1 MRFSELKSKEVINIR
16 DGCKYG
22 AVNDL
27 EIDIV
32 TGRIISIVV
41 PVSTKLFS
49 IFGGT
54 EEEYII
60 KWRNI
65 VCIGDDAILVDVCE
79 NDYKVEEKNS
89 CCD

>member
-1 MRFSELKSKEVINIR
+1 MRFSELQSKEVINIR

-22 AVNDL
+22 AVDDL

-32 TGRIISIVV
+32 TGRINAIII
-41 PVSTKLFS
+41 PVSPKVFS
-49 IFGGT
+49 LFGGSD
-54 EEEYII
+54 EEYII

-65 VCIGDDAILVDVCE
+65 VCIGDDAILVDVCGE
-79 NDYKVEEKNS
+79 DYKKEEKSS